1 MPWKIAYVGMVI
13 GIFGMVASLTV
24 AGFAQT
30 MIERATL
37 GSTWEAYI
45 QAQMH
50 PWMEEAYKW
59 RLLFDVIF
67 FLSYLV
73 LLYDLLTAGKR
84 VEALKEAE
92 IAG

>member
-1 MPWKIAYVGMVI
+1 
-13 GIFGMVASLTV
+13 MVASLTV

-59 RLLFDVIF
+59 RLLFGVIF